1 MSAYDNKYWSHRI
14 AQLAEKVPETDDLS
28 FFTSEVYR
36 DFTEQGV
43 KDLICGTC
51 TYLRTLGY
59 DISEAQEKER
69 ISDMVVTMS
78 TDKNMTACTNGDSMI
93 IGVNNPLVKYFPNR
107 ELRHYAIQGLRV
119 HETAHVLF
127 TDFKTIDMWQA
138 ALSNGN
144 WWPVVPDHAQ
154 DPEGAELTQVLSK
167 KEFSKSFAAIAGR
180 LENAIEDGF
189 IEREIKEMYKGLAT
203 TELCTTN
210 DAQLSMASTFGEF
223 LKAGRSA
230 YSAMFQQVLMYAKYD
245 ITMVDDMP
253 EQYSDVFDACMEVVD
268 DVKCERDAKK
278 RLCGVNEIC
287 CILYPLFKEMLTE
300 ESEKQNQ
307 QSSGSGNG
315 KPGNGNGGSGSSQN
329 SQGQQNGNGGSQ
341 GGSGG
346 SQSNSGNGNGNG
358 NGGSGSSQNSQGQ
371 QNGNGGSQG
380 GSGDSQSNSGNGN
393 GNGNGG
399 SGSSQNSQGQQ
410 NGNSGSQGG
419 SGGSQSNSGNGNG
432 NGNGDS
438 GSSQNSQGQQNG
450 NSGSQSGSSD
460 SQNNSGN
467 GNGNGNG
474 VGSMTAEQLSEA
486 LKEAVKQI
494 KQAAKNVGVNNL
506 PDRHNNSITS
516 QAGKNEDAKKRERS
530 KQGSDNANGKSNGDS
545 IANAPGANSGKSD
558 LSAAK
563 CDIEAIE
570 RERKR
575 NVATAQAN
583 NEANDKLR
591 QEGKEVGREI
601 GTNIYVRRAAEVPQS
616 NIETYNR
623 LSAGLLSITKNL
635 ERRLKTTIRDE
646 ENDDTVAGLP
656 MGSRVEARL
665 AYHQDGKIFSRKNF
679 PRDNPRLAVGY
690 LCDESGSMS
699 KTAISAS
706 VRTAII
712 LQDLCERMELPCY
725 ICGFTTE
732 DLKGVDIITYVDMNV
747 DGKDKYRTTGMAS
760 RGGTPTVPAMKYM
773 GKKLMK
779 DSTEKKILI
788 VSTDGCSG
796 RGYGETVRDV
806 IKKLQHD
813 GVMVI
818 GAGIGDSKPR
828 IQEEFGSNFLDI
840 SNLDAMPKI
849 LCNIVKKNL
858 V

>member
-28 FFTSEVYR
+28 FFSSEAYR

-59 DISEAQEKER
+59 DITKEQEEER
-69 ISDMVVTMS
+69 INDMVVMMS
-78 TDKNMTACTNGDSMI
+78 TDENMTACTNGDSMI
-93 IGVNNPLVKYFPNR
+93 IGVNSSLVKYFPNR

-127 TDFKTIDMWQA
+127 TDFKTIDMWLG
-138 ALSNGN
+138 ALRNGN

-154 DPEGAELTQVLSK
+154 DPDGAELTQVLSK

-210 DAQLSMASTFGEF
+210 DAMLSMASTFGEF

-253 EQYSDVFDACMEVVD
+253 EQYSDIFDACMEVVD
-268 DVKCERDAKK
+268 DVKCERDVKK
-278 RLCGVNEIC
+278 RLCGVNELC
-287 CILYPLFKEMLTE
+287 CILYPLFKEMLTKN
-300 ESEKQNQ
+300 SEKQNQ

-315 KPGNGNGGSGSSQN
+315 KPGNSGFGLPQN
-329 SQGQQNGNGGSQ
+329 SQGQQNGSNGQSDPNQNGNGSQ
-341 GGSGG
+341 NGSGNA
-346 SQSNSGNGNGNG
+346 QNNSSNGNGNG
-358 NGGSGSSQNSQGQ
+358 NS
-371 QNGNGGSQG
+371 
-380 GSGDSQSNSGNGN
+380 
-393 GNGNGG
+393 
-399 SGSSQNSQGQQ
+399 
-410 NGNSGSQGG
+410 
-419 SGGSQSNSGNGNG
+419 
-432 NGNGDS
+432 
-438 GSSQNSQGQQNG
+438 
-450 NSGSQSGSSD
+450 
-460 SQNNSGN
+460 
-467 GNGNGNG
+467 

-494 KQAAKNVGVNNL
+494 EQAAKNVGVNNL
-506 PDRHNNSITS
+506 PDRHSNSITN
-516 QAGKNEDAKKRERS
+516 QAGKNAEAKKRES
-530 KQGSDNANGKSNGDS
+530 GKQGSGNNANGNGNSKSNS

-563 CDIEAIE
+563 CDIKAIE
-570 RERKR
+570 RARKQEI
-575 NVATAQAN
+575 ATAQAN
-583 NEANDKLR
+583 NEANNQLA
-591 QEGKEVGREI
+591 QEGAKIGSEI
-601 GTNIYVRRAAEVPQS
+601 GTKISVRRAAEVPQS
-616 NIETYNR
+616 NIDTYNR
-623 LSAGLLSITKNL
+623 LSAGLLSVTKNL

-646 ENDDTVAGLP
+646 ENDDAVAGLP

-699 KTAISAS
+699 DEAIAAS

-725 ICGFTTE
+725 ICGFTT
-732 DLKGVDIITYVDMNV
+732 GGYSGSVDIITYVDKNV

>member
-380 GSGDSQSNSGNGN
+380 GSG
-393 GNGNGG
+393 
-399 SGSSQNSQGQQ
+399 
-410 NGNSGSQGG
+410 
-419 SGGSQSNSGNGNG
+419 GSQS
-432 NGNGDS
+432 
-438 GSSQNSQGQQNG
+438 
-450 NSGSQSGSSD
+450 
-460 SQNNSGN
+460 NSGN

-773 GKKLMK
+773 GKKLLK

-796 RGYGETVRDV
+796 QGYGETVRDV

>member
-371 QNGNGGSQG
+371 QNGN
-380 GSGDSQSNSGNGN
+380 
-393 GNGNGG
+393 
-399 SGSSQNSQGQQ
+399 
-410 NGNSGSQGG
+410 
-419 SGGSQSNSGNGNG
+419 
-432 NGNGDS
+432 
-438 GSSQNSQGQQNG
+438 
-450 NSGSQSGSSD
+450 SGSQSGSSD

-773 GKKLMK
+773 GKKLLK

-796 RGYGETVRDV
+796 QGYGETVRDV

>member
-28 FFTSEVYR
+28 FFASEAYR

-59 DISEAQEKER
+59 DITKEQEEER
-69 ISDMVVTMS
+69 INDMVVMMS
-78 TDKNMTACTNGDSMI
+78 TDENMTACTNGDSMI
-93 IGVNNPLVKYFPNR
+93 IGVNSSLVKYFPNR

-127 TDFKTIDMWQA
+127 TDFKTIDMWQG

-154 DPEGAELTQVLSK
+154 DPDGAELTQVLSK
-167 KEFSKSFAAIAGR
+167 KEFSKSFAAIACR
-180 LENAIEDGF
+180 LQNAIEDGF

-253 EQYSDVFDACMEVVD
+253 EQYSDIFDACMEVVD
-268 DVKCERDAKK
+268 DVKCERDVKK
-278 RLCGVNEIC
+278 RLCGVNELC
-287 CILYPLFKEMLTE
+287 CILYPLFKEMLTKN
-300 ESEKQNQ
+300 SEKQNQ

-315 KPGNGNGGSGSSQN
+315 KPGNSGFGLPQN
-329 SQGQQNGNGGSQ
+329 SQGQQNGSNGQSDPNQNGNGSQ
-341 GGSGG
+341 NGSGNA
-346 SQSNSGNGNGNG
+346 QNNSSNGNGNG
-358 NGGSGSSQNSQGQ
+358 NS
-371 QNGNGGSQG
+371 
-380 GSGDSQSNSGNGN
+380 
-393 GNGNGG
+393 
-399 SGSSQNSQGQQ
+399 
-410 NGNSGSQGG
+410 
-419 SGGSQSNSGNGNG
+419 
-432 NGNGDS
+432 
-438 GSSQNSQGQQNG
+438 
-450 NSGSQSGSSD
+450 
-460 SQNNSGN
+460 
-467 GNGNGNG
+467 

-494 KQAAKNVGVNNL
+494 EQAAKNVGVNNL
-506 PDRHNNSITS
+506 PDRHSNSITN
-516 QAGKNEDAKKRERS
+516 QAGKNAEAKKRES
-530 KQGSDNANGKSNGDS
+530 GKQGSGNNANGNGNGNSKSNS

-563 CDIEAIE
+563 CDIKAIE
-570 RERKR
+570 KARKQEI
-575 NVATAQAN
+575 ATAQAN
-583 NEANDKLR
+583 NEANNQLA
-591 QEGKEVGREI
+591 QEGAKIGSEI
-601 GTNIYVRRAAEVPQS
+601 GTKISVRRAAEVPQS
-616 NIETYNR
+616 NIDTYNR
-623 LSAGLLSITKNL
+623 LSAGLLSVTKNL

-646 ENDDTVAGLP
+646 ENDDAVAGLP

-699 KTAISAS
+699 DKAIAAS

-725 ICGFTTE
+725 ICGFTT
-732 DLKGVDIITYVDMNV
+732 GGYSGSVDIITYVDKNV

>member
-315 KPGNGNGGSGSSQN
+315 KPGNGNSGSGSSQN
-329 SQGQQNGNGGSQ
+329 SQGQQNGNSGSQ

-358 NGGSGSSQNSQGQ
+358 NG
-371 QNGNGGSQG
+371 
-380 GSGDSQSNSGNGN
+380 D
-393 GNGNGG
+393 

-656 MGSRVEARL
+656 MGSRLEARL

>member
-28 FFTSEVYR
+28 FFASEAYR

-59 DISEAQEKER
+59 DITKEQEEER
-69 ISDMVVTMS
+69 INDMVVMMS
-78 TDKNMTACTNGDSMI
+78 TDENMTACTNGDSMI
-93 IGVNNPLVKYFPNR
+93 IGVNSSLVKYFPNR

-127 TDFKTIDMWQA
+127 TDFKTIDMWQG

-154 DPEGAELTQVLSK
+154 DPDGAELTQVLSK

-180 LENAIEDGF
+180 LQNAIEDGF

-253 EQYSDVFDACMEVVD
+253 EQYSDIFDACMEVVD

-358 NGGSGSSQNSQGQ
+358 NGG
-371 QNGNGGSQG
+371 
-380 GSGDSQSNSGNGN
+380 
-393 GNGNGG
+393 
-399 SGSSQNSQGQQ
+399 
-410 NGNSGSQGG
+410 
-419 SGGSQSNSGNGNG
+419 
-432 NGNGDS
+432 S

-635 ERRLKTTIRDE
+635 ERRLKTTFRDE

-773 GKKLMK
+773 GKKLLK

-796 RGYGETVRDV
+796 QGYGETVRDV

>member
-28 FFTSEVYR
+28 FFASEAYR

-59 DISEAQEKER
+59 DITKEQEEER
-69 ISDMVVTMS
+69 INDMVVMMS
-78 TDKNMTACTNGDSMI
+78 TDENMTACTNGDSMI
-93 IGVNNPLVKYFPNR
+93 IGVNSSLVKYFPNR

-127 TDFKTIDMWQA
+127 TDFKTIDMWQG

-154 DPEGAELTQVLSK
+154 DPDGAELTQVLSK

-180 LENAIEDGF
+180 LQNAIEDGF

-253 EQYSDVFDACMEVVD
+253 EQYSDIFDACMEVVD
-268 DVKCERDAKK
+268 DVKCERDVKK
-278 RLCGVNEIC
+278 RLCGVNELC
-287 CILYPLFKEMLTE
+287 CILYPLFKEMLTKNT
-300 ESEKQNQ
+300 EKQNQ

-315 KPGNGNGGSGSSQN
+315 KPGNSGFGLPQN
-329 SQGQQNGNGGSQ
+329 SQGQQNGSIGQSDPNQNGNGSQ
-341 GGSGG
+341 NGSGNA
-346 SQSNSGNGNGNG
+346 QNNSSNGNGNG
-358 NGGSGSSQNSQGQ
+358 NSV
-371 QNGNGGSQG
+371 
-380 GSGDSQSNSGNGN
+380 D
-393 GNGNGG
+393 
-399 SGSSQNSQGQQ
+399 
-410 NGNSGSQGG
+410 
-419 SGGSQSNSGNGNG
+419 
-432 NGNGDS
+432 
-438 GSSQNSQGQQNG
+438 
-450 NSGSQSGSSD
+450 
-460 SQNNSGN
+460 
-467 GNGNGNG
+467 
-474 VGSMTAEQLSEA
+474 SMTAEQLSEA

-494 KQAAKNVGVNNL
+494 EQAAKNVGVNNL
-506 PDRHNNSITS
+506 PDRHSKSITN
-516 QAGKNEDAKKRERS
+516 QAGKNAEAKKRES
-530 KQGSDNANGKSNGDS
+530 GKQGSGNNANGNGNGNSNSNS

-563 CDIEAIE
+563 CDIKAIE
-570 RERKR
+570 KARKQEI
-575 NVATAQAN
+575 ATAQAN
-583 NEANDKLR
+583 NEANNQLA
-591 QEGKEVGREI
+591 QEGAKIGSEI
-601 GTNIYVRRAAEVPQS
+601 GTKISVRRAAEVPQS
-616 NIETYNR
+616 NIDTYNR
-623 LSAGLLSITKNL
+623 LSAGLLSVTKNL

-646 ENDDTVAGLP
+646 ENDDAVAGLP

-699 KTAISAS
+699 DEAIAAS

-725 ICGFTTE
+725 ICGFTT
-732 DLKGVDIITYVDMNV
+732 GGYSGCVDIITYVDKNV

>member
-28 FFTSEVYR
+28 FFASEAYR

-59 DISEAQEKER
+59 DITKEQEEER
-69 ISDMVVTMS
+69 INDMVVMMS
-78 TDKNMTACTNGDSMI
+78 TDENMTACTNGDSMI
-93 IGVNNPLVKYFPNR
+93 IGVNSSLVKYFPNR

-127 TDFKTIDMWQA
+127 TDFKTIDMWQG

-154 DPEGAELTQVLSK
+154 DPDGAELTQVLSK

-180 LENAIEDGF
+180 LRNAIEDGF

-253 EQYSDVFDACMEVVD
+253 EQYSDIFDACMEVVD
-268 DVKCERDAKK
+268 DVKCERDVKK
-278 RLCGVNEIC
+278 RLCGVNELC
-287 CILYPLFKEMLTE
+287 CILYPLFKEMLTKN
-300 ESEKQNQ
+300 SEKQNQ

-315 KPGNGNGGSGSSQN
+315 KPGNSGFGLPQN
-329 SQGQQNGNGGSQ
+329 SHGQQNGSNGQSDPNQNGNGSQ
-341 GGSGG
+341 NGSGNA
-346 SQSNSGNGNGNG
+346 QNNSSNGNGNG
-358 NGGSGSSQNSQGQ
+358 NS
-371 QNGNGGSQG
+371 
-380 GSGDSQSNSGNGN
+380 
-393 GNGNGG
+393 
-399 SGSSQNSQGQQ
+399 
-410 NGNSGSQGG
+410 
-419 SGGSQSNSGNGNG
+419 
-432 NGNGDS
+432 
-438 GSSQNSQGQQNG
+438 
-450 NSGSQSGSSD
+450 
-460 SQNNSGN
+460 
-467 GNGNGNG
+467 

-494 KQAAKNVGVNNL
+494 EQAAKNVGVNNL
-506 PDRHNNSITS
+506 PDRHSNSITN
-516 QAGKNEDAKKRERS
+516 QAGKNAEAKKRES
-530 KQGSDNANGKSNGDS
+530 GKQGSGNNANGNGNGNSNSNS

-563 CDIEAIE
+563 CDINAIE
-570 RERKR
+570 KARKKEI
-575 NVATAQAN
+575 ATAQAN
-583 NEANDKLR
+583 NEANNQLA
-591 QEGKEVGREI
+591 QEGAKIGSEI
-601 GTNIYVRRAAEVPQS
+601 GTKISVRRAAEVPQS
-616 NIETYNR
+616 NIDTYNR
-623 LSAGLLSITKNL
+623 LSAGLLSVTKNL

-646 ENDDTVAGLP
+646 ENDDAVAGLP

-699 KTAISAS
+699 DKAIAAS

-725 ICGFTTE
+725 ICGFTT
-732 DLKGVDIITYVDMNV
+732 GGYSGSVDIITYVDKNV

>member
-315 KPGNGNGGSGSSQN
+315 KPGNGNSGSGSSQN

-346 SQSNSGNGNGNG
+346 
-358 NGGSGSSQNSQGQ
+358 
-371 QNGNGGSQG
+371 
-380 GSGDSQSNSGNGN
+380 SQSNSGNGN

>member
-371 QNGNGGSQG
+371 QNGN
-380 GSGDSQSNSGNGN
+380 
-393 GNGNGG
+393 
-399 SGSSQNSQGQQ
+399 
-410 NGNSGSQGG
+410 
-419 SGGSQSNSGNGNG
+419 
-432 NGNGDS
+432 
-438 GSSQNSQGQQNG
+438 
-450 NSGSQSGSSD
+450 SGSQSGSSD

-601 GTNIYVRRAAEVPQS
+601 GTNIYIRRAAEVPQS

-773 GKKLMK
+773 GKKLLK

-796 RGYGETVRDV
+796 QGYGETVRDV

>member
-341 GGSGG
+341 GGSG
-346 SQSNSGNGNGNG
+346 
-358 NGGSGSSQNSQGQ
+358 
-371 QNGNGGSQG
+371 
-380 GSGDSQSNSGNGN
+380 DSQSNSGNGN

-399 SGSSQNSQGQQ
+399 Y
-410 NGNSGSQGG
+410 QGG

-432 NGNGDS
+432 NGNGGS

-773 GKKLMK
+773 GKKLLK

-796 RGYGETVRDV
+796 QGYGETVRDV

>member
-28 FFTSEVYR
+28 FFSSEAYR

-59 DISEAQEKER
+59 DITKEQEEER
-69 ISDMVVTMS
+69 INDMVVMMS
-78 TDKNMTACTNGDSMI
+78 TDENMTACTNGDSMI
-93 IGVNNPLVKYFPNR
+93 IGVNNSLVKYFPNR

-127 TDFKTIDMWQA
+127 TDFKTIDMWLG

-154 DPEGAELTQVLSK
+154 DPDGAELTQVLSK

-210 DAQLSMASTFGEF
+210 DAMLSMASTFGEF

-230 YSAMFQQVLMYAKYD
+230 YSAMFQQVLVYAKYD

-253 EQYSDVFDACMEVVD
+253 EQYSDIFDACMEVVD
-268 DVKCERDAKK
+268 DVKCERDVKK
-278 RLCGVNEIC
+278 RLCGVNELC
-287 CILYPLFKEMLTE
+287 CILYPLFKEMLTKN
-300 ESEKQNQ
+300 SEKQNQ
-307 QSSGSGNG
+307 QSSGFGNG
-315 KPGNGNGGSGSSQN
+315 KPGNSGFGLPQN
-329 SQGQQNGNGGSQ
+329 SQGQQNGSNG
-341 GGSGG
+341 
-346 SQSNSGNGNGNG
+346 QSDPN
-358 NGGSGSSQNSQGQ
+358 
-371 QNGNGGSQG
+371 QNGNGSQN
-380 GSGDSQSNSGNGN
+380 GSGNAQNNSSNGN
-393 GNGNGG
+393 E
-399 SGSSQNSQGQQ
+399 
-410 NGNSGSQGG
+410 NGNS
-419 SGGSQSNSGNGNG
+419 
-432 NGNGDS
+432 
-438 GSSQNSQGQQNG
+438 
-450 NSGSQSGSSD
+450 
-460 SQNNSGN
+460 
-467 GNGNGNG
+467 

-494 KQAAKNVGVNNL
+494 EQAAKNVGVNNL
-506 PDRHNNSITS
+506 PDRHSKSITN
-516 QAGKNEDAKKRERS
+516 QAGKNAEAKKRES
-530 KQGSDNANGKSNGDS
+530 GKQGSGNNANGNGNGNSNSNS

-563 CDIEAIE
+563 CDIKAIE
-570 RERKR
+570 KARKQEI
-575 NVATAQAN
+575 ATAQAN
-583 NEANDKLR
+583 NEANNQLA
-591 QEGKEVGREI
+591 QEGAKIGSEI
-601 GTNIYVRRAAEVPQS
+601 GTKISVRRAAEVPQS
-616 NIETYNR
+616 NIDTYNR
-623 LSAGLLSITKNL
+623 LSAGLLSVTKNL

-646 ENDDTVAGLP
+646 ENDDAVAGLP

-699 KTAISAS
+699 DKAIAAS

-725 ICGFTTE
+725 ICGFTT
-732 DLKGVDIITYVDMNV
+732 GGYSGSVDIITYVDKNV

>member
-28 FFTSEVYR
+28 FFASEAYR

-59 DISEAQEKER
+59 DITKEQEEER
-69 ISDMVVTMS
+69 INDMVVMMS
-78 TDKNMTACTNGDSMI
+78 TDENMTACTNGDSMI
-93 IGVNNPLVKYFPNR
+93 IGVNSSLVKYFPNR

-127 TDFKTIDMWQA
+127 TDFKTIDMWQG

-154 DPEGAELTQVLSK
+154 DPDGAELTQVLSK

-180 LENAIEDGF
+180 LQNAIEDGF

-210 DAQLSMASTFGEF
+210 DAMLSMASTFGEF

-230 YSAMFQQVLMYAKYD
+230 YSAMFQQVLVYAKYD

-253 EQYSDVFDACMEVVD
+253 EQYSDIFDACMEVVD
-268 DVKCERDAKK
+268 DVKCERDVKK
-278 RLCGVNEIC
+278 RLCGVNELC
-287 CILYPLFKEMLTE
+287 CILYPLFKEMLTKN
-300 ESEKQNQ
+300 SEKQNQ

-315 KPGNGNGGSGSSQN
+315 KPGNSGFGLPQN
-329 SQGQQNGNGGSQ
+329 SQGQQNGSNG
-341 GGSGG
+341 
-346 SQSNSGNGNGNG
+346 QSDPN
-358 NGGSGSSQNSQGQ
+358 
-371 QNGNGGSQG
+371 QNGNGSQN
-380 GSGDSQSNSGNGN
+380 GSGNAQNNSSNGN
-393 GNGNGG
+393 E
-399 SGSSQNSQGQQ
+399 
-410 NGNSGSQGG
+410 NGNS
-419 SGGSQSNSGNGNG
+419 
-432 NGNGDS
+432 
-438 GSSQNSQGQQNG
+438 
-450 NSGSQSGSSD
+450 
-460 SQNNSGN
+460 
-467 GNGNGNG
+467 

-494 KQAAKNVGVNNL
+494 EQAAKNVGVNNL
-506 PDRHNNSITS
+506 PDRHSKSITN
-516 QAGKNEDAKKRERS
+516 QAGKNAEAKKRES
-530 KQGSDNANGKSNGDS
+530 GKQGSGNNANRNGNGNSNSNS

-563 CDIEAIE
+563 CDIKAIE
-570 RERKR
+570 KARKQEI
-575 NVATAQAN
+575 ATAQAN
-583 NEANDKLR
+583 NEANNQLA
-591 QEGKEVGREI
+591 QEGAKIGSEI
-601 GTNIYVRRAAEVPQS
+601 GTKISVRRAAEVPQS
-616 NIETYNR
+616 NIDTYNR
-623 LSAGLLSITKNL
+623 LSAGLLSVTKNL

-646 ENDDTVAGLP
+646 ENDDAVAGLP

-699 KTAISAS
+699 DKAIAAS

-725 ICGFTTE
+725 ICGFTT
-732 DLKGVDIITYVDMNV
+732 GGYSGSVDIITYVDKNV

>member
-28 FFTSEVYR
+28 FFSSEAYR

-59 DISEAQEKER
+59 DITKEQEEER
-69 ISDMVVTMS
+69 INDMVVMMS
-78 TDKNMTACTNGDSMI
+78 TDENMTACTNGDSMI
-93 IGVNNPLVKYFPNR
+93 IGVNNSLVKYFPNR

-127 TDFKTIDMWQA
+127 TDFKTIDMWLG

-154 DPEGAELTQVLSK
+154 DPDGAELTQVLSK

-210 DAQLSMASTFGEF
+210 DAMLSMASTFGEF

-230 YSAMFQQVLMYAKYD
+230 YSAMFQQVLVYAKYD

-253 EQYSDVFDACMEVVD
+253 EQYSDIFDACMEVVD
-268 DVKCERDAKK
+268 DVKCERDVKK
-278 RLCGVNEIC
+278 RLCGVNELC
-287 CILYPLFKEMLTE
+287 CILYPLFKEMLTKN
-300 ESEKQNQ
+300 SEKQNQ

-315 KPGNGNGGSGSSQN
+315 KPGNSGFGLPQN
-329 SQGQQNGNGGSQ
+329 SQGQQNGSNG
-341 GGSGG
+341 
-346 SQSNSGNGNGNG
+346 QSDPN
-358 NGGSGSSQNSQGQ
+358 
-371 QNGNGGSQG
+371 QNGNGSQN
-380 GSGDSQSNSGNGN
+380 GSGNAQNNSSNGN
-393 GNGNGG
+393 E
-399 SGSSQNSQGQQ
+399 
-410 NGNSGSQGG
+410 NGNS
-419 SGGSQSNSGNGNG
+419 
-432 NGNGDS
+432 
-438 GSSQNSQGQQNG
+438 
-450 NSGSQSGSSD
+450 
-460 SQNNSGN
+460 
-467 GNGNGNG
+467 

-494 KQAAKNVGVNNL
+494 EQAAKNVGVNNL
-506 PDRHNNSITS
+506 PDRHSKSITN
-516 QAGKNEDAKKRERS
+516 QAGKNAEAKKRES
-530 KQGSDNANGKSNGDS
+530 GKQGSGNNANGNGNGNSNSNS

-563 CDIEAIE
+563 CDIKAIE
-570 RERKR
+570 KARKQEI
-575 NVATAQAN
+575 ATAQAN
-583 NEANDKLR
+583 NEANNQLA
-591 QEGKEVGREI
+591 QEGAKIGSEI
-601 GTNIYVRRAAEVPQS
+601 GTKISVRRAAEVPQS
-616 NIETYNR
+616 NIDTYNR
-623 LSAGLLSITKNL
+623 LSAGLLSVTKNL

-646 ENDDTVAGLP
+646 ENDDAVAGLP

-699 KTAISAS
+699 DKAIAAS

-725 ICGFTTE
+725 ICGFTT
-732 DLKGVDIITYVDMNV
+732 GGYSGSVDIITYVDKNV

>member
-28 FFTSEVYR
+28 FFTSEAYR

-315 KPGNGNGGSGSSQN
+315 KPGNS
-329 SQGQQNGNGGSQ
+329 
-341 GGSGG
+341 
-346 SQSNSGNGNGNG
+346 
-358 NGGSGSSQNSQGQ
+358 
-371 QNGNGGSQG
+371 
-380 GSGDSQSNSGNGN
+380 
-393 GNGNGG
+393 NGG

-419 SGGSQSNSGNGNG
+419 SGGSQSNSGR
-432 NGNGDS
+432 
-438 GSSQNSQGQQNG
+438 
-450 NSGSQSGSSD
+450 
-460 SQNNSGN
+460 

-494 KQAAKNVGVNNL
+494 EQAAKNVGVKNL
-506 PDRHNNSITS
+506 PDRHNNSITN

-601 GTNIYVRRAAEVPQS
+601 GTNIHVRRAAEVPQS

>member
-315 KPGNGNGGSGSSQN
+315 KPGNGNSG
-329 SQGQQNGNGGSQ
+329 
-341 GGSGG
+341 
-346 SQSNSGNGNGNG
+346 
-358 NGGSGSSQNSQGQ
+358 
-371 QNGNGGSQG
+371 
-380 GSGDSQSNSGNGN
+380 
-393 GNGNGG
+393 
-399 SGSSQNSQGQQ
+399 
-410 NGNSGSQGG
+410 
-419 SGGSQSNSGNGNG
+419 
-432 NGNGDS
+432 S

>member
-78 TDKNMTACTNGDSMI
+78 TDKNMTACTDGDSMI

-180 LENAIEDGF
+180 IENAIEDGF

-380 GSGDSQSNSGNGN
+380 GSGGSQSNSGNGN

-419 SGGSQSNSGNGNG
+419 S
-432 NGNGDS
+432 
-438 GSSQNSQGQQNG
+438 
-450 NSGSQSGSSD
+450 SD
-460 SQNNSGN
+460 SQNNSGNGN

-494 KQAAKNVGVNNL
+494 EQAAKNVGVNNL

-796 RGYGETVRDV
+796 QGYGETVRDV

-828 IQEEFGSNFLDI
+828 IQEEFGSNYLDI

>member
-28 FFTSEVYR
+28 FFASEAYR
-36 DFTEQGV
+36 DFTEQGI

-59 DISEAQEKER
+59 DITKEQEEER
-69 ISDMVVTMS
+69 INDMVVMMS
-78 TDKNMTACTNGDSMI
+78 TDENMTACTNGNSMI
-93 IGVNNPLVKYFPNR
+93 IGVNSSLVNYFPNR

-127 TDFKTIDMWQA
+127 TDFKTIDMWLG
-138 ALSNGN
+138 ALRNGN

-154 DPEGAELTQVLSK
+154 DPDGAELTQVLSK
-167 KEFSKSFAAIAGR
+167 KEFSKSFVAIAGR

-210 DAQLSMASTFGEF
+210 DAMLSMASTFGEF

-253 EQYSDVFDACMEVVD
+253 EQYSDIFDACMEVVD
-268 DVKCERDAKK
+268 DVKCERDVKK
-278 RLCGVNEIC
+278 RLCGVNELC
-287 CILYPLFKEMLTE
+287 CILYPLFKEMLTKN
-300 ESEKQNQ
+300 SEKQNQ

-315 KPGNGNGGSGSSQN
+315 KPGNSGFTPEL
-329 SQGQQNGNGGSQ
+329 
-341 GGSGG
+341 SG
-346 SQSNSGNGNGNG
+346 
-358 NGGSGSSQNSQGQ
+358 
-371 QNGNGGSQG
+371 
-380 GSGDSQSNSGNGN
+380 
-393 GNGNGG
+393 
-399 SGSSQNSQGQQ
+399 
-410 NGNSGSQGG
+410 
-419 SGGSQSNSGNGNG
+419 
-432 NGNGDS
+432 
-438 GSSQNSQGQQNG
+438 
-450 NSGSQSGSSD
+450 
-460 SQNNSGN
+460 
-467 GNGNGNG
+467 
-474 VGSMTAEQLSEA
+474 TAEQLSEA

-494 KQAAKNVGVNNL
+494 EQAAKNVGVNNL
-506 PDRHNNSITS
+506 PDRHSNSITN
-516 QAGKNEDAKKRERS
+516 QASKSKDAKKRES
-530 KQGSDNANGKSNGDS
+530 GKQGSGNNANGNGNGNSNS

-563 CDIEAIE
+563 CDIKAIE
-570 RERKR
+570 KARKQEI
-575 NVATAQAN
+575 ATAQAN
-583 NEANDKLR
+583 NEANNQLA
-591 QEGKEVGREI
+591 QEGAKIGSEI
-601 GTNIYVRRAAEVPQS
+601 GTKISVRRAAEVPQS
-616 NIETYNR
+616 NIDTYNR
-623 LSAGLLSITKNL
+623 LSAGLLSVTKNL

-646 ENDDTVAGLP
+646 ENDDAVAGLP

-699 KTAISAS
+699 DEAIAAS

-725 ICGFTTE
+725 VCGFTT
-732 DLKGVDIITYVDMNV
+732 GGYSGSVDIITYVDKNV

>member
-28 FFTSEVYR
+28 FFASEAYR

-59 DISEAQEKER
+59 DITKEQEEER
-69 ISDMVVTMS
+69 INDMVVMMS
-78 TDKNMTACTNGDSMI
+78 TDENMTACTNGDSMI
-93 IGVNNPLVKYFPNR
+93 IGVNNSLVKYFPNR

-127 TDFKTIDMWQA
+127 TDFKTIDMWLG

-154 DPEGAELTQVLSK
+154 DPDGAELTQVLSK

-210 DAQLSMASTFGEF
+210 DAMLSMASTFGEF

-253 EQYSDVFDACMEVVD
+253 EQYSDIFDACMEVVD
-268 DVKCERDAKK
+268 DVKCERDVKK
-278 RLCGVNEIC
+278 RLCGVNELC
-287 CILYPLFKEMLTE
+287 CILYPLFKEMLTKN
-300 ESEKQNQ
+300 SEKQNQ

-315 KPGNGNGGSGSSQN
+315 KPGNSGFGLPQN
-329 SQGQQNGNGGSQ
+329 SQGQQNGSNRQSDPNQ
-341 GGSGG
+341 NGSGNA
-346 SQSNSGNGNGNG
+346 QNNSSNGNE
-358 NGGSGSSQNSQGQ
+358 
-371 QNGNGGSQG
+371 
-380 GSGDSQSNSGNGN
+380 
-393 GNGNGG
+393 
-399 SGSSQNSQGQQ
+399 
-410 NGNSGSQGG
+410 NGNS
-419 SGGSQSNSGNGNG
+419 
-432 NGNGDS
+432 
-438 GSSQNSQGQQNG
+438 
-450 NSGSQSGSSD
+450 
-460 SQNNSGN
+460 
-467 GNGNGNG
+467 

-494 KQAAKNVGVNNL
+494 EQAAKNVGVNNL
-506 PDRHNNSITS
+506 PDRHSKSITN
-516 QAGKNEDAKKRERS
+516 QAGKNAEAKKRES
-530 KQGSDNANGKSNGDS
+530 GKQGSGNNANGNGNGNSNSNS

-563 CDIEAIE
+563 CDIKAIE
-570 RERKR
+570 KARKQEI
-575 NVATAQAN
+575 ATAQAN
-583 NEANDKLR
+583 NEANNQLA
-591 QEGKEVGREI
+591 QEGAKIGSEI
-601 GTNIYVRRAAEVPQS
+601 GTKISVRRAAEVPQS
-616 NIETYNR
+616 NIDTYNR
-623 LSAGLLSITKNL
+623 LSAGLLSVTKNL

-646 ENDDTVAGLP
+646 ENDDAVAGLP

-699 KTAISAS
+699 DKAIAAS

-725 ICGFTTE
+725 ICGFTT
-732 DLKGVDIITYVDMNV
+732 GGYSGSVDIITYVDKNV

>member
-315 KPGNGNGGSGSSQN
+315 KPGNGNSG
-329 SQGQQNGNGGSQ
+329 
-341 GGSGG
+341 
-346 SQSNSGNGNGNG
+346 
-358 NGGSGSSQNSQGQ
+358 
-371 QNGNGGSQG
+371 
-380 GSGDSQSNSGNGN
+380 
-393 GNGNGG
+393 
-399 SGSSQNSQGQQ
+399 
-410 NGNSGSQGG
+410 
-419 SGGSQSNSGNGNG
+419 
-432 NGNGDS
+432 S

-486 LKEAVKQI
+486 LKEAIKQI

>member
-28 FFTSEVYR
+28 FFASEAYR

-59 DISEAQEKER
+59 DITKEQEEER
-69 ISDMVVTMS
+69 INDMVVMMS
-78 TDKNMTACTNGDSMI
+78 TDENMTACTNGDSMI
-93 IGVNNPLVKYFPNR
+93 IGVNSSLVKYFPNR

-127 TDFKTIDMWQA
+127 TDFKTIDMWQG

-154 DPEGAELTQVLSK
+154 DPDGAELTQVLSK

-180 LENAIEDGF
+180 LQNAIEDGF

-253 EQYSDVFDACMEVVD
+253 EQYSDIFDACMEVVD
-268 DVKCERDAKK
+268 DVKCERDVKK
-278 RLCGVNEIC
+278 RLCGVNELC
-287 CILYPLFKEMLTE
+287 CILYPLFKEMLTKN
-300 ESEKQNQ
+300 SEKQNQ

-315 KPGNGNGGSGSSQN
+315 KPGNSGFGLPQN
-329 SQGQQNGNGGSQ
+329 SHGQQNGSNGQSDPNQNGNGSQ
-341 GGSGG
+341 NGSGNA
-346 SQSNSGNGNGNG
+346 QNNSSNGNGNG
-358 NGGSGSSQNSQGQ
+358 NS
-371 QNGNGGSQG
+371 
-380 GSGDSQSNSGNGN
+380 
-393 GNGNGG
+393 
-399 SGSSQNSQGQQ
+399 
-410 NGNSGSQGG
+410 
-419 SGGSQSNSGNGNG
+419 
-432 NGNGDS
+432 
-438 GSSQNSQGQQNG
+438 
-450 NSGSQSGSSD
+450 
-460 SQNNSGN
+460 
-467 GNGNGNG
+467 

-494 KQAAKNVGVNNL
+494 EQAAKNVGVNNL
-506 PDRHNNSITS
+506 PDRHSNSITN
-516 QAGKNEDAKKRERS
+516 QAGKNAEAKKRES
-530 KQGSDNANGKSNGDS
+530 GKQGSGNNANGNGNGNSNSNS

-563 CDIEAIE
+563 CDINAIE
-570 RERKR
+570 KARKKEI
-575 NVATAQAN
+575 ATAQAN
-583 NEANDKLR
+583 NEANNQLA
-591 QEGKEVGREI
+591 QEGAKIGSEI
-601 GTNIYVRRAAEVPQS
+601 GTKISVRRAAEVPQS
-616 NIETYNR
+616 NIDTYNR
-623 LSAGLLSITKNL
+623 LSAGLLSVTKNL

-646 ENDDTVAGLP
+646 ENDDAVAGLP

-699 KTAISAS
+699 DKAIAAS

-725 ICGFTTE
+725 ICGFTT
-732 DLKGVDIITYVDMNV
+732 GGYSGSVDIITYVDKNV

>member
-28 FFTSEVYR
+28 FFSSEAYR
-36 DFTEQGV
+36 NFTEQGV

-59 DISEAQEKER
+59 DITKEQEEER
-69 ISDMVVTMS
+69 INDMVVMMS
-78 TDKNMTACTNGDSMI
+78 TDENMTACTNGDSMI
-93 IGVNNPLVKYFPNR
+93 IGVNNSLVKYFPNR

-127 TDFKTIDMWQA
+127 TDFKTIDMWLG
-138 ALSNGN
+138 ALRNGN

-154 DPEGAELTQVLSK
+154 DPDGAELTQVLSK

-210 DAQLSMASTFGEF
+210 DAMLSMASTFGEF

-253 EQYSDVFDACMEVVD
+253 EQYSDIFDACMEVVD
-268 DVKCERDAKK
+268 DVKCERDVKK
-278 RLCGVNEIC
+278 RLCGVNELC
-287 CILYPLFKEMLTE
+287 CILYPLFKEMLTKN
-300 ESEKQNQ
+300 SEKQNQ

-315 KPGNGNGGSGSSQN
+315 KPGNSGFGLPQN
-329 SQGQQNGNGGSQ
+329 SQGQQNGSNGQSDPNQNGNGSQ
-341 GGSGG
+341 NGSGNA
-346 SQSNSGNGNGNG
+346 QNNSSNGNGNG
-358 NGGSGSSQNSQGQ
+358 NS
-371 QNGNGGSQG
+371 
-380 GSGDSQSNSGNGN
+380 
-393 GNGNGG
+393 
-399 SGSSQNSQGQQ
+399 
-410 NGNSGSQGG
+410 
-419 SGGSQSNSGNGNG
+419 
-432 NGNGDS
+432 
-438 GSSQNSQGQQNG
+438 
-450 NSGSQSGSSD
+450 
-460 SQNNSGN
+460 
-467 GNGNGNG
+467 

-486 LKEAVKQI
+486 LKEVVKQI
-494 KQAAKNVGVNNL
+494 EQAAKNVGVNNL
-506 PDRHNNSITS
+506 PDRHSNSITNQVS
-516 QAGKNEDAKKRERS
+516 KSKDAKKRES
-530 KQGSDNANGKSNGDS
+530 GKQGSGDNANGNGNGNGNSNSNS

-563 CDIEAIE
+563 CDIKAIE
-570 RERKR
+570 KARKQEI
-575 NVATAQAN
+575 ATAQAN
-583 NEANDKLR
+583 NEANNQLA
-591 QEGKEVGREI
+591 QEGAKIGSEI
-601 GTNIYVRRAAEVPQS
+601 GTKISVRRAAEVPQS
-616 NIETYNR
+616 NIDTYNR
-623 LSAGLLSITKNL
+623 LSAGLLSVTKNL

-646 ENDDTVAGLP
+646 ENDDAVAGLP

-699 KTAISAS
+699 DEAIAAS

-725 ICGFTTE
+725 ICGFTT
-732 DLKGVDIITYVDMNV
+732 GGYSGSVDIITYVDKNV

>member
-1 MSAYDNKYWSHRI
+1 MKKKKKQMIVVNVSEVKTRSGWNGVKPYTSAYDNKYWSHRI

-315 KPGNGNGGSGSSQN
+315 KPGNGNSGSGSSQN
-329 SQGQQNGNGGSQ
+329 SQGQQNGNG
-341 GGSGG
+341 
-346 SQSNSGNGNGNG
+346 
-358 NGGSGSSQNSQGQ
+358 
-371 QNGNGGSQG
+371 
-380 GSGDSQSNSGNGN
+380 
-393 GNGNGG
+393 
-399 SGSSQNSQGQQ
+399 
-410 NGNSGSQGG
+410 GSQGG

>member
-28 FFTSEVYR
+28 FFTSEAYR

-107 ELRHYAIQGLRV
+107 ELRHYAVQGLRV

-127 TDFKTIDMWQA
+127 TDFKTIDMWQD

-300 ESEKQNQ
+300 ESKKQNQ

-346 SQSNSGNGNGNG
+346 SQNNSGNGNGNG

-380 GSGDSQSNSGNGN
+380 GSGDSQNNSGNGN

-419 SGGSQSNSGNGNG
+419 SG
-432 NGNGDS
+432 
-438 GSSQNSQGQQNG
+438 
-450 NSGSQSGSSD
+450 D

-474 VGSMTAEQLSEA
+474 VGSMTTEQLSEA

-494 KQAAKNVGVNNL
+494 EQAAKNVGVNNL
-506 PDRHNNSITS
+506 PDRHNNSITN

-530 KQGSDNANGKSNGDS
+530 KQGSDNANGKSNGNS

-773 GKKLMK
+773 GKKLLK

-828 IQEEFGSNFLDI
+828 IQEEFGDNFLDI

>member
-28 FFTSEVYR
+28 FFASEAYR

-59 DISEAQEKER
+59 DITKEQEEER
-69 ISDMVVTMS
+69 INDMVVMMS

-307 QSSGSGNG
+307 QSPGSGNG

-358 NGGSGSSQNSQGQ
+358 NG
-371 QNGNGGSQG
+371 
-380 GSGDSQSNSGNGN
+380 D
-393 GNGNGG
+393 

-583 NEANDKLR
+583 NEVNDKLR

>member
-28 FFTSEVYR
+28 FFASEAYR

-59 DISEAQEKER
+59 DITKEQEEER
-69 ISDMVVTMS
+69 INDMVVMMS
-78 TDKNMTACTNGDSMI
+78 TDENMTACTNGDSMI
-93 IGVNNPLVKYFPNR
+93 IGVNSSLVKYFPNR

-127 TDFKTIDMWQA
+127 TDFKTIDMWQG

-154 DPEGAELTQVLSK
+154 DPDGAELTQVLSK

-180 LENAIEDGF
+180 LQNAIEDGF

-253 EQYSDVFDACMEVVD
+253 EQYSDIFDACMEVVD
-268 DVKCERDAKK
+268 DVKCERDVKK
-278 RLCGVNEIC
+278 RLCGVNELC
-287 CILYPLFKEMLTE
+287 CILYPLFKEMLTKN
-300 ESEKQNQ
+300 SEKQNQ

-315 KPGNGNGGSGSSQN
+315 KPGNSGFGLPQN
-329 SQGQQNGNGGSQ
+329 SQGQQNGSNGQSDPNQNGNGSQ
-341 GGSGG
+341 NGSGNA
-346 SQSNSGNGNGNG
+346 QNNSSNGNGNG
-358 NGGSGSSQNSQGQ
+358 NS
-371 QNGNGGSQG
+371 
-380 GSGDSQSNSGNGN
+380 
-393 GNGNGG
+393 
-399 SGSSQNSQGQQ
+399 
-410 NGNSGSQGG
+410 
-419 SGGSQSNSGNGNG
+419 
-432 NGNGDS
+432 
-438 GSSQNSQGQQNG
+438 
-450 NSGSQSGSSD
+450 
-460 SQNNSGN
+460 
-467 GNGNGNG
+467 

-494 KQAAKNVGVNNL
+494 EQAAKNVGVNNL
-506 PDRHNNSITS
+506 PDRHSNSITN
-516 QAGKNEDAKKRERS
+516 QAGKNAEAKKRES
-530 KQGSDNANGKSNGDS
+530 GKQGSGNNANGNGNGNSKSNS

-563 CDIEAIE
+563 CDIKAIE
-570 RERKR
+570 KARKQEI
-575 NVATAQAN
+575 ATAQAN
-583 NEANDKLR
+583 NEANNQLA
-591 QEGKEVGREI
+591 QEGAKIGSEI
-601 GTNIYVRRAAEVPQS
+601 GTKISVRRAAEVPQS
-616 NIETYNR
+616 NIDTYNR
-623 LSAGLLSITKNL
+623 LSAGLLSVTKNL
-635 ERRLKTTIRDE
+635 ERRLKTTIHDE
-646 ENDDTVAGLP
+646 ENDDAVDGLP

-699 KTAISAS
+699 DEAIAAS

-725 ICGFTTE
+725 ICGFTT
-732 DLKGVDIITYVDMNV
+732 GGYSGCVDIITYVDKNV

>member
-28 FFTSEVYR
+28 FFASEAYR

-59 DISEAQEKER
+59 DITKEQEEER
-69 ISDMVVTMS
+69 INDMVVMMS
-78 TDKNMTACTNGDSMI
+78 TDENMTACTNGDSMI
-93 IGVNNPLVKYFPNR
+93 IGVNSSLVKYFPNR

-127 TDFKTIDMWQA
+127 TDFKTIDMWQG

-154 DPEGAELTQVLSK
+154 DPDGAELTQVLSK

-180 LENAIEDGF
+180 LQTALGAGF
-189 IEREIKEMYKGLAT
+189 IEREIKEMYQGLAT

-253 EQYSDVFDACMEVVD
+253 EQYSDIFDACMEVVD
-268 DVKCERDAKK
+268 DVKCERDVKK
-278 RLCGVNEIC
+278 RLCGVNELC
-287 CILYPLFKEMLTE
+287 CILYPLFKEMLTKN
-300 ESEKQNQ
+300 SEKQNQ

-315 KPGNGNGGSGSSQN
+315 KPGNSGFGLPQN
-329 SQGQQNGNGGSQ
+329 SQGQQNGSNGQSDPNQNGNGSQ
-341 GGSGG
+341 NGSGNA
-346 SQSNSGNGNGNG
+346 QNNSSNGNGNG
-358 NGGSGSSQNSQGQ
+358 NS
-371 QNGNGGSQG
+371 
-380 GSGDSQSNSGNGN
+380 
-393 GNGNGG
+393 
-399 SGSSQNSQGQQ
+399 
-410 NGNSGSQGG
+410 
-419 SGGSQSNSGNGNG
+419 
-432 NGNGDS
+432 
-438 GSSQNSQGQQNG
+438 
-450 NSGSQSGSSD
+450 
-460 SQNNSGN
+460 
-467 GNGNGNG
+467 

-494 KQAAKNVGVNNL
+494 EQAAKNVGVNNL
-506 PDRHNNSITS
+506 PDRHSNSITN
-516 QAGKNEDAKKRERS
+516 QAGKNAEAKKRES
-530 KQGSDNANGKSNGDS
+530 GKQGSGNNANGNGNGNSKSNS

-563 CDIEAIE
+563 CDIKAIE
-570 RERKR
+570 KARKQEI
-575 NVATAQAN
+575 ATAQAN
-583 NEANDKLR
+583 NEANNQLA
-591 QEGKEVGREI
+591 QEGAKIGSEI
-601 GTNIYVRRAAEVPQS
+601 GTKISVRRAAEVPQS
-616 NIETYNR
+616 NIDTYNR
-623 LSAGLLSITKNL
+623 LSAGLLSVTKNL

-646 ENDDTVAGLP
+646 ENDDAVAGLP

-699 KTAISAS
+699 DEAIAAS

-725 ICGFTTE
+725 ICGFTT
-732 DLKGVDIITYVDMNV
+732 GGYSGCVDIITYVDKNV

>member
-28 FFTSEVYR
+28 FFSSEAYR

-59 DISEAQEKER
+59 DITKEQEEER
-69 ISDMVVTMS
+69 INDMVVMMS
-78 TDKNMTACTNGDSMI
+78 TDENMTACTNGDSMI
-93 IGVNNPLVKYFPNR
+93 IGVNSSLVKYFPNR

-127 TDFKTIDMWQA
+127 TDFKTIDMWLG
-138 ALSNGN
+138 ALRNGN

-154 DPEGAELTQVLSK
+154 DPDGAELTQVLSK

-210 DAQLSMASTFGEF
+210 DAMLSMASTFGEF

-230 YSAMFQQVLMYAKYD
+230 YSAMFQQVLVYAKYD

-253 EQYSDVFDACMEVVD
+253 EQYSDIFDACMEVVD
-268 DVKCERDAKK
+268 DVKCERDVKK
-278 RLCGVNEIC
+278 RLCGVNELC
-287 CILYPLFKEMLTE
+287 CILYPLFKEMLTKN
-300 ESEKQNQ
+300 SEKQNQ

-315 KPGNGNGGSGSSQN
+315 KPGNSGFGLPQN
-329 SQGQQNGNGGSQ
+329 SQGQQNGSNG
-341 GGSGG
+341 
-346 SQSNSGNGNGNG
+346 QSDPN
-358 NGGSGSSQNSQGQ
+358 
-371 QNGNGGSQG
+371 QNGNGSQN
-380 GSGDSQSNSGNGN
+380 GSGNAQNNSSNGN
-393 GNGNGG
+393 E
-399 SGSSQNSQGQQ
+399 
-410 NGNSGSQGG
+410 NGNS
-419 SGGSQSNSGNGNG
+419 
-432 NGNGDS
+432 
-438 GSSQNSQGQQNG
+438 
-450 NSGSQSGSSD
+450 
-460 SQNNSGN
+460 
-467 GNGNGNG
+467 

-494 KQAAKNVGVNNL
+494 EQAAKNVGVNNL
-506 PDRHNNSITS
+506 PDRHSKSITN
-516 QAGKNEDAKKRERS
+516 QAGKNAEAKKRES
-530 KQGSDNANGKSNGDS
+530 GKQGSGNNANGNGNGNSNS

-563 CDIEAIE
+563 CDIKAIE
-570 RERKR
+570 KARKQEI
-575 NVATAQAN
+575 ATAQAN
-583 NEANDKLR
+583 NEANNQLA
-591 QEGKEVGREI
+591 QEGAKIGSEI
-601 GTNIYVRRAAEVPQS
+601 GTKISVRRAAEVPQS
-616 NIETYNR
+616 NIDTYNR
-623 LSAGLLSITKNL
+623 LSAGLLSVTKNL

-646 ENDDTVAGLP
+646 ENDDAVAGLP

-699 KTAISAS
+699 DKAIAAS

-725 ICGFTTE
+725 ICGFTT
-732 DLKGVDIITYVDMNV
+732 GGYSGSVDIITYVDKNV

>member
-28 FFTSEVYR
+28 FFSSEAYR

-59 DISEAQEKER
+59 DITKEQEEER
-69 ISDMVVTMS
+69 INDMVVMMS
-78 TDKNMTACTNGDSMI
+78 TDENMTACTNGDSMI
-93 IGVNNPLVKYFPNR
+93 IGVNNSLVKYFPNR

-127 TDFKTIDMWQA
+127 TDFKTIDMWLG
-138 ALSNGN
+138 ALRNGN

-154 DPEGAELTQVLSK
+154 DPDGAELTQVLSK

-210 DAQLSMASTFGEF
+210 DAMLSMASTFGEF

-253 EQYSDVFDACMEVVD
+253 EQYSDIFDACMEVVD
-268 DVKCERDAKK
+268 DVKCERDVKK
-278 RLCGVNEIC
+278 RLCGVNELC
-287 CILYPLFKEMLTE
+287 CILYPLFKEMLTKN
-300 ESEKQNQ
+300 SEKQNQ

-315 KPGNGNGGSGSSQN
+315 KPGNSGFGLPQN
-329 SQGQQNGNGGSQ
+329 SQGQQNGSNGQSDPNQNGNGSQ
-341 GGSGG
+341 NGSGNA
-346 SQSNSGNGNGNG
+346 QNNSSNGNGNG
-358 NGGSGSSQNSQGQ
+358 KS
-371 QNGNGGSQG
+371 
-380 GSGDSQSNSGNGN
+380 
-393 GNGNGG
+393 
-399 SGSSQNSQGQQ
+399 
-410 NGNSGSQGG
+410 
-419 SGGSQSNSGNGNG
+419 
-432 NGNGDS
+432 
-438 GSSQNSQGQQNG
+438 
-450 NSGSQSGSSD
+450 
-460 SQNNSGN
+460 
-467 GNGNGNG
+467 

-494 KQAAKNVGVNNL
+494 EQAAKNVGVNNL
-506 PDRHNNSITS
+506 PDRHSNSITN
-516 QAGKNEDAKKRERS
+516 QASKSKDVKKRES
-530 KQGSDNANGKSNGDS
+530 GKQGSGNNANGNGNGNSNS

-563 CDIEAIE
+563 CDIKAIE
-570 RERKR
+570 KARKQEI
-575 NVATAQAN
+575 ATAQAN
-583 NEANDKLR
+583 NEANNQLA
-591 QEGKEVGREI
+591 QEGAKIGSEI
-601 GTNIYVRRAAEVPQS
+601 GTKISVRRAAEVPQS
-616 NIETYNR
+616 NIDTYNR
-623 LSAGLLSITKNL
+623 LSAGLLSVTKNL

-646 ENDDTVAGLP
+646 ENDDAVAGLP

-699 KTAISAS
+699 DEAIAAS

-725 ICGFTTE
+725 VCGFTT
-732 DLKGVDIITYVDMNV
+732 GGYSGSVDIITYVDKNV

>member
-315 KPGNGNGGSGSSQN
+315 KP
-329 SQGQQNGNGGSQ
+329 
-341 GGSGG
+341 
-346 SQSNSGNGNGNG
+346 
-358 NGGSGSSQNSQGQ
+358 
-371 QNGNGGSQG
+371 
-380 GSGDSQSNSGNGN
+380 
-393 GNGNGG
+393 
-399 SGSSQNSQGQQ
+399 
-410 NGNSGSQGG
+410 
-419 SGGSQSNSGNGNG
+419 G

-773 GKKLMK
+773 GKKLLK

-828 IQEEFGSNFLDI
+828 IQEEFGDNFLDI
-840 SNLDAMPKI
+840 SNLDEMPKI

>member
-28 FFTSEVYR
+28 FFASEAYR

-59 DISEAQEKER
+59 DITKEQEEER
-69 ISDMVVTMS
+69 INDMVVMMS
-78 TDKNMTACTNGDSMI
+78 TDENMTACTNGDSMI
-93 IGVNNPLVKYFPNR
+93 IGVNSSLVKYFPNR

-127 TDFKTIDMWQA
+127 TDFKTIDMWQG

-154 DPEGAELTQVLSK
+154 DPDGAELTQVLSK

-180 LENAIEDGF
+180 LQNAIEDGF

-230 YSAMFQQVLMYAKYD
+230 YSAIFQQVLMYAKYD

-253 EQYSDVFDACMEVVD
+253 EQYSDIFDACMEVVD
-268 DVKCERDAKK
+268 DVKCERDVKK
-278 RLCGVNEIC
+278 RLCGVNELC
-287 CILYPLFKEMLTE
+287 CILYPLFKEMLTKN
-300 ESEKQNQ
+300 SEKQNQ
-307 QSSGSGNG
+307 QSCGSGNG
-315 KPGNGNGGSGSSQN
+315 KPGNSGFGLPQN
-329 SQGQQNGNGGSQ
+329 SQGQQNGSNGQSDPNQNGNGSQ
-341 GGSGG
+341 NGSGNA
-346 SQSNSGNGNGNG
+346 QNNSSNGNGNG
-358 NGGSGSSQNSQGQ
+358 NS
-371 QNGNGGSQG
+371 
-380 GSGDSQSNSGNGN
+380 
-393 GNGNGG
+393 
-399 SGSSQNSQGQQ
+399 
-410 NGNSGSQGG
+410 
-419 SGGSQSNSGNGNG
+419 
-432 NGNGDS
+432 
-438 GSSQNSQGQQNG
+438 
-450 NSGSQSGSSD
+450 
-460 SQNNSGN
+460 
-467 GNGNGNG
+467 

-494 KQAAKNVGVNNL
+494 EQAAKNVGVNNL
-506 PDRHNNSITS
+506 PDRHSNSITN
-516 QAGKNEDAKKRERS
+516 QAGKNAEAKKRES
-530 KQGSDNANGKSNGDS
+530 GKQGSGNNANGNGNGNSKSNS

-563 CDIEAIE
+563 CDIKAIE
-570 RERKR
+570 KARKQEI
-575 NVATAQAN
+575 ATAQAN
-583 NEANDKLR
+583 NEANNQLA
-591 QEGKEVGREI
+591 QEGAKIGSEI
-601 GTNIYVRRAAEVPQS
+601 GTKISVRRAAEVPQS
-616 NIETYNR
+616 NIDTYNR
-623 LSAGLLSITKNL
+623 LSAGLLSVTKNL

-646 ENDDTVAGLP
+646 ENDDAVAGLP

-699 KTAISAS
+699 DEAIAAS

-725 ICGFTTE
+725 ICGFTT
-732 DLKGVDIITYVDMNV
+732 GGYSGCVDIITYVDKNV

>member
-28 FFTSEVYR
+28 FFSSEAYR

-59 DISEAQEKER
+59 DITKEQEEER
-69 ISDMVVTMS
+69 INDMVVMMS
-78 TDKNMTACTNGDSMI
+78 TDENMTACTNGDSMI
-93 IGVNNPLVKYFPNR
+93 IGVNSSLVKYFPNR

-127 TDFKTIDMWQA
+127 TDFKTIDMWLG
-138 ALSNGN
+138 ALRNGN

-154 DPEGAELTQVLSK
+154 DPDGAELTQVLSK

-210 DAQLSMASTFGEF
+210 DAMLSMASTFGEF

-253 EQYSDVFDACMEVVD
+253 EQYSDIFDACMEVVD
-268 DVKCERDAKK
+268 DVKCERDVKK
-278 RLCGVNEIC
+278 RLCGVNELC
-287 CILYPLFKEMLTE
+287 CILYPLFKEMLTKN
-300 ESEKQNQ
+300 SEKQNQ

-315 KPGNGNGGSGSSQN
+315 KPGNSGFGLPQN
-329 SQGQQNGNGGSQ
+329 SQGQQNGSNG
-341 GGSGG
+341 
-346 SQSNSGNGNGNG
+346 QSDPN
-358 NGGSGSSQNSQGQ
+358 
-371 QNGNGGSQG
+371 QNGNGSQN
-380 GSGDSQSNSGNGN
+380 GSGNAQNNSSNGN
-393 GNGNGG
+393 E
-399 SGSSQNSQGQQ
+399 
-410 NGNSGSQGG
+410 NGNS
-419 SGGSQSNSGNGNG
+419 
-432 NGNGDS
+432 
-438 GSSQNSQGQQNG
+438 
-450 NSGSQSGSSD
+450 
-460 SQNNSGN
+460 
-467 GNGNGNG
+467 

-494 KQAAKNVGVNNL
+494 EQAAKNVGVNNL
-506 PDRHNNSITS
+506 PDRHSKSITN
-516 QAGKNEDAKKRERS
+516 QAGKNAEAKKRES
-530 KQGSDNANGKSNGDS
+530 GKQGSGNNANGNGNGNSNSNS

-563 CDIEAIE
+563 CDIKAIE
-570 RERKR
+570 KARKQEI
-575 NVATAQAN
+575 ATAQAN
-583 NEANDKLR
+583 NEANNQLA
-591 QEGKEVGREI
+591 QEGAKIGSEI
-601 GTNIYVRRAAEVPQS
+601 GTKISVRRAAEVPQS
-616 NIETYNR
+616 NIDTYNR
-623 LSAGLLSITKNL
+623 LSAGLLSVTKNL

-646 ENDDTVAGLP
+646 ENDDAVAGLP

-699 KTAISAS
+699 DKAIAAS

-725 ICGFTTE
+725 ICGFTT
-732 DLKGVDIITYVDMNV
+732 GGYSGSVDIITYVDKNV

>member
-358 NGGSGSSQNSQGQ
+358 NG
-371 QNGNGGSQG
+371 
-380 GSGDSQSNSGNGN
+380 
-393 GNGNGG
+393 
-399 SGSSQNSQGQQ
+399 
-410 NGNSGSQGG
+410 
-419 SGGSQSNSGNGNG
+419 
-432 NGNGDS
+432 
-438 GSSQNSQGQQNG
+438 
-450 NSGSQSGSSD
+450 
-460 SQNNSGN
+460 
-467 GNGNGNG
+467 

-773 GKKLMK
+773 GKKLLK

-796 RGYGETVRDV
+796 QGYGETVRDV

>member
-28 FFTSEVYR
+28 FFASEAYR

-59 DISEAQEKER
+59 DITKEQEEER
-69 ISDMVVTMS
+69 INDMVVMMS
-78 TDKNMTACTNGDSMI
+78 TDENMTACTNGDSMI
-93 IGVNNPLVKYFPNR
+93 IGVNNSLVKYFPNR

-127 TDFKTIDMWQA
+127 TDFKTIDMWLG

-154 DPEGAELTQVLSK
+154 DPDGAELTQVLSK

-210 DAQLSMASTFGEF
+210 DAMLSMASTFGEF

-253 EQYSDVFDACMEVVD
+253 EQYSDIFDACMEVVD
-268 DVKCERDAKK
+268 DVKCERDVKK
-278 RLCGVNEIC
+278 RLCGVNELC
-287 CILYPLFKEMLTE
+287 CILYPLFKEMLTK

-315 KPGNGNGGSGSSQN
+315 KPGNSGFGLPQN
-329 SQGQQNGNGGSQ
+329 SQGQQNG
-341 GGSGG
+341 SGNA
-346 SQSNSGNGNGNG
+346 QNNSSNGNGNG
-358 NGGSGSSQNSQGQ
+358 NS
-371 QNGNGGSQG
+371 
-380 GSGDSQSNSGNGN
+380 
-393 GNGNGG
+393 
-399 SGSSQNSQGQQ
+399 
-410 NGNSGSQGG
+410 
-419 SGGSQSNSGNGNG
+419 
-432 NGNGDS
+432 
-438 GSSQNSQGQQNG
+438 
-450 NSGSQSGSSD
+450 
-460 SQNNSGN
+460 
-467 GNGNGNG
+467 

-494 KQAAKNVGVNNL
+494 EQAAKNVGVNNL
-506 PDRHNNSITS
+506 PDRHSNSITN
-516 QAGKNEDAKKRERS
+516 QAGKNAEAKKRES
-530 KQGSDNANGKSNGDS
+530 GKQGSGNKANGNGNGKSNSNS

-563 CDIEAIE
+563 CDIKAIE
-570 RERKR
+570 KARKQEI
-575 NVATAQAN
+575 ATAQAN
-583 NEANDKLR
+583 NEANNQLA
-591 QEGKEVGREI
+591 QEGAKIGSEI
-601 GTNIYVRRAAEVPQS
+601 GTKISVRRAAEVPQS
-616 NIETYNR
+616 NIDTYNR
-623 LSAGLLSITKNL
+623 LSAGLLSVTKNL

-646 ENDDTVAGLP
+646 ENDDAVAGLP

-699 KTAISAS
+699 DEAIAAS

-725 ICGFTTE
+725 ICGFTT
-732 DLKGVDIITYVDMNV
+732 GGYSGSVDIITYVDKNV

>member
-28 FFTSEVYR
+28 FFASEAYR

-59 DISEAQEKER
+59 DITKEQEEER
-69 ISDMVVTMS
+69 INDMVVMMS
-78 TDKNMTACTNGDSMI
+78 TDENMTACTNGDSMI
-93 IGVNNPLVKYFPNR
+93 IGVNNSLVKYFPNR

-127 TDFKTIDMWQA
+127 TDFKTIDMWLG

-154 DPEGAELTQVLSK
+154 DPDGAELTQVLSK

-210 DAQLSMASTFGEF
+210 DAMLSMASTFGEF

-230 YSAMFQQVLMYAKYD
+230 YSAMFQQVLVYAKYD

-253 EQYSDVFDACMEVVD
+253 ERYSDIFDACMEVVD
-268 DVKCERDAKK
+268 DVKCERDVKK
-278 RLCGVNEIC
+278 RLCGVNELC
-287 CILYPLFKEMLTE
+287 CILYPLFKEMLTKN
-300 ESEKQNQ
+300 SEKQNQ

-315 KPGNGNGGSGSSQN
+315 KPGNSGF
-329 SQGQQNGNGGSQ
+329 GLPQNGNGSQ
-341 GGSGG
+341 NGSGNA
-346 SQSNSGNGNGNG
+346 QNNSSNGNE
-358 NGGSGSSQNSQGQ
+358 
-371 QNGNGGSQG
+371 
-380 GSGDSQSNSGNGN
+380 
-393 GNGNGG
+393 
-399 SGSSQNSQGQQ
+399 
-410 NGNSGSQGG
+410 NGNS
-419 SGGSQSNSGNGNG
+419 
-432 NGNGDS
+432 
-438 GSSQNSQGQQNG
+438 
-450 NSGSQSGSSD
+450 
-460 SQNNSGN
+460 
-467 GNGNGNG
+467 

-494 KQAAKNVGVNNL
+494 EQAAKNVGVNNL
-506 PDRHNNSITS
+506 PDRHSKSITN
-516 QAGKNEDAKKRERS
+516 QAGKNAEAKKRES
-530 KQGSDNANGKSNGDS
+530 GKQGSGNNANGNGNGNSNSNS

-563 CDIEAIE
+563 CDIKAIE
-570 RERKR
+570 KARKQEI
-575 NVATAQAN
+575 ATAQAN
-583 NEANDKLR
+583 NEANNQLA
-591 QEGKEVGREI
+591 QEGAKIGSEI
-601 GTNIYVRRAAEVPQS
+601 GTKISVRRAAEVPQS
-616 NIETYNR
+616 NIDTYNR
-623 LSAGLLSITKNL
+623 LSAGLLSVTKNL

-646 ENDDTVAGLP
+646 ENDDAVAGLP

-699 KTAISAS
+699 DKAIAAS

-725 ICGFTTE
+725 ICGFTT
-732 DLKGVDIITYVDMNV
+732 GGYSGSVDIITYVDKNV

>member
-28 FFTSEVYR
+28 FFASEAYR

-59 DISEAQEKER
+59 DITKEQEEER
-69 ISDMVVTMS
+69 INDMVVMMS
-78 TDKNMTACTNGDSMI
+78 TDENMTACTNGDSMI
-93 IGVNNPLVKYFPNR
+93 IGVNNSLVKYFPNR

-127 TDFKTIDMWQA
+127 TDFKTIDMWLG
-138 ALSNGN
+138 ALRNGN

-154 DPEGAELTQVLSK
+154 DPDGAELTQVLSK

-210 DAQLSMASTFGEF
+210 DAMLSMASTFGEF

-253 EQYSDVFDACMEVVD
+253 EQYSDIFDACMEVVD
-268 DVKCERDAKK
+268 DVKCERDVKK
-278 RLCGVNEIC
+278 RLCGVNELC
-287 CILYPLFKEMLTE
+287 CILYPLFKEMLTKNT
-300 ESEKQNQ
+300 EKQNQ

-315 KPGNGNGGSGSSQN
+315 KPGNSGFGLPQN
-329 SQGQQNGNGGSQ
+329 SQGQQNG
-341 GGSGG
+341 SGNA
-346 SQSNSGNGNGNG
+346 QNNSSNGNGNG
-358 NGGSGSSQNSQGQ
+358 KS
-371 QNGNGGSQG
+371 
-380 GSGDSQSNSGNGN
+380 
-393 GNGNGG
+393 
-399 SGSSQNSQGQQ
+399 
-410 NGNSGSQGG
+410 
-419 SGGSQSNSGNGNG
+419 
-432 NGNGDS
+432 
-438 GSSQNSQGQQNG
+438 
-450 NSGSQSGSSD
+450 
-460 SQNNSGN
+460 
-467 GNGNGNG
+467 

-494 KQAAKNVGVNNL
+494 EQAAKNVGVNNL
-506 PDRHNNSITS
+506 PDRHSNSITN
-516 QAGKNEDAKKRERS
+516 QASKSKDAKKRES
-530 KQGSDNANGKSNGDS
+530 GKQGSGNNANGNGNGNS

-563 CDIEAIE
+563 CDIKAIE
-570 RERKR
+570 KARKQEI
-575 NVATAQAN
+575 ATAQAN
-583 NEANDKLR
+583 NEANNQLA
-591 QEGKEVGREI
+591 QEGAKIGSEI
-601 GTNIYVRRAAEVPQS
+601 GTKISVRRAAEVPQS
-616 NIETYNR
+616 NIDTYNR
-623 LSAGLLSITKNL
+623 LSAGLLSVTKNL

-646 ENDDTVAGLP
+646 ENDDAVAGLP

-699 KTAISAS
+699 DKAIAAS

-725 ICGFTTE
+725 ICGFTT
-732 DLKGVDIITYVDMNV
+732 GGYSGSVDIITYVDKNV

>member
-28 FFTSEVYR
+28 FFSSEAYR

-59 DISEAQEKER
+59 DITKEQEEER
-69 ISDMVVTMS
+69 INDMVVMMS
-78 TDKNMTACTNGDSMI
+78 TDENMTACTNGDSMI
-93 IGVNNPLVKYFPNR
+93 IGVNNSLVKYFPNR

-127 TDFKTIDMWQA
+127 TDFKTIDMWLG
-138 ALSNGN
+138 ALRNGN

-154 DPEGAELTQVLSK
+154 DPDGAELTQVLSK

-210 DAQLSMASTFGEF
+210 DAMLSMASTFGEF
-223 LKAGRSA
+223 LKGGRSA

-253 EQYSDVFDACMEVVD
+253 EQYSDIFDACMEVVD
-268 DVKCERDAKK
+268 DVKCERDVKK
-278 RLCGVNEIC
+278 RLCGVNELC
-287 CILYPLFKEMLTE
+287 CILYPLFKEMLTKN
-300 ESEKQNQ
+300 SEKQNQ

-315 KPGNGNGGSGSSQN
+315 KPGNSGFGLPQN
-329 SQGQQNGNGGSQ
+329 SQGQQNGSNGQSDPNQNGNGSQ
-341 GGSGG
+341 NGSGNA
-346 SQSNSGNGNGNG
+346 QNNSSNGNGNG
-358 NGGSGSSQNSQGQ
+358 NS
-371 QNGNGGSQG
+371 
-380 GSGDSQSNSGNGN
+380 
-393 GNGNGG
+393 
-399 SGSSQNSQGQQ
+399 
-410 NGNSGSQGG
+410 
-419 SGGSQSNSGNGNG
+419 
-432 NGNGDS
+432 
-438 GSSQNSQGQQNG
+438 
-450 NSGSQSGSSD
+450 
-460 SQNNSGN
+460 
-467 GNGNGNG
+467 

-486 LKEAVKQI
+486 LKEVVKQI
-494 KQAAKNVGVNNL
+494 EQAAKNVGVNNL
-506 PDRHNNSITS
+506 PDRHSNSITNQVS
-516 QAGKNEDAKKRERS
+516 KSKDAKKRES
-530 KQGSDNANGKSNGDS
+530 GKQGSGDNANGNGNGNGNSNSNS

-563 CDIEAIE
+563 CDIKAIE
-570 RERKR
+570 KARKQEI
-575 NVATAQAN
+575 ATAQAN
-583 NEANDKLR
+583 NEANNQLA
-591 QEGKEVGREI
+591 QEGAKIGSEI
-601 GTNIYVRRAAEVPQS
+601 GTKISVRRAAEVPQS
-616 NIETYNR
+616 NIDTYNR
-623 LSAGLLSITKNL
+623 LSAGLLSVTKNL

-646 ENDDTVAGLP
+646 ENDDAVAGLP

-699 KTAISAS
+699 DEAIAAS

-725 ICGFTTE
+725 ICGFTT
-732 DLKGVDIITYVDMNV
+732 GGYSGSVDIITYVDKNV